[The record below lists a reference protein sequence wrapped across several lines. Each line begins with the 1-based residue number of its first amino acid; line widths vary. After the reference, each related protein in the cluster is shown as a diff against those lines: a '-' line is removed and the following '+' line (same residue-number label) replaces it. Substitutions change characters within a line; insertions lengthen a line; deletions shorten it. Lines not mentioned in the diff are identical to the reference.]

1 VKFIEEF
8 RDPQKIK
15 RWVDALRSFE
25 GLKATLM
32 EVCGTHTMAIYR
44 GGLPDLLPRNVR
56 LLSGPGCPIC
66 VTTKGFIDAA
76 IELSRME
83 GVTVVTFG
91 DLLRVPGSE
100 GSLESERA
108 RGSDIRVVYST
119 LEALNIARRLPERK
133 VVFLGVGFE
142 TTAPTIAASILLA
155 RKEGLRNYSV
165 LSAHKLIPPALR
177 ALAEGGEVHLDGLML
192 PGHVSTVIGER
203 AYEFLPEEFGLPCVI
218 AGFEPLDILQ
228 AVWMLL
234 RQKASGHPV
243 IERQYTRAVRREGNP
258 RALEVMYRVF
268 EPVDAT
274 WRGFGRV
281 PESGLAIRPEFSD
294 FDATRLFGISERPTE
309 DDPRCLCA
317 SVVRGVKTPCDCP
330 LFGGICTPESPVGA
344 CMVSSEGT
352 CAAHYRYRGLQVS
365 PGSNG
370 HI

>member
-1 VKFIEEF
+1 MKLIEEF
-8 RDPQKIK
+8 RDPQRIS
-15 RWVDALRSFE
+15 RWADAIRSL
-25 GLKATLM
+25 GGITATLM

-44 GGLPDLLPRNVR
+44 TGLPDLLPKGIR

-66 VTTKGFIDAA
+66 VTTKGFIDTA
-76 IELSRME
+76 IELSRRQ
-83 GVTVVTFG
+83 GLTIITFG
-91 DLLRVPGSE
+91 DLLRVPGSN
-100 GSLESERA
+100 GSLESERS

-119 LEALNIARRLPERK
+119 LDALKIAKRLPERK

-142 TTAPTIAASILLA
+142 TTAPTVAASILLA

-177 ALAEGGEVHLDGLML
+177 ALAASDEVHLDGLIL
-192 PGHVSTVIGER
+192 PGHVSTVIGEGV
-203 AYEFLPEEFGLPCVI
+203 YEFLPEEFGLPCVI

-234 RQKASGHPV
+234 KQKVSRRPV
-243 IERQYTRAVRREGNP
+243 VERQYTRAVRIEGNP
-258 RALEVMYRVF
+258 TALEVMYRVF
-268 EPVDAT
+268 EPVDVT

-281 PESGLAIRPEFSD
+281 PESGLAIRREFSD
-294 FDATRLFGISERPTE
+294 FDAAKLFDILEPPTE

-317 SVVRGVKTPCDCP
+317 SVVRGVKMPADCP

-352 CAAHYRYRGLQVS
+352 CAAHYHYRRLAHLS
-365 PGSNG
+365 K
-370 HI
+370 IE